1 MDKVNVSLKI
11 DGKVKYESKGVG
23 TLNRDI
29 LIFKDDKCEYVFD
42 FKTNRITEIDKDK
55 RVIIDLEDSFI
66 NIIGENN
73 LFIEIHD
80 VDKRLKENSYEVSY
94 ELEGIISITL
104 EWSKYE

>member
-11 DGKVKYESKGVG
+11 DGKIKYDSQGVG

-29 LIFKDDKCEYVFD
+29 LKYKDDKCEYIFD
-42 FKTNRITEIDKDK
+42 FGVNRISEIEKGK
-55 RVIIDLEDSFI
+55 RVIIDLENSFI

-80 VDKRLKENSYEVSY
+80 VEKRLKDNSYEVSY
-94 ELEGIISITL
+94 ELEGIINITL